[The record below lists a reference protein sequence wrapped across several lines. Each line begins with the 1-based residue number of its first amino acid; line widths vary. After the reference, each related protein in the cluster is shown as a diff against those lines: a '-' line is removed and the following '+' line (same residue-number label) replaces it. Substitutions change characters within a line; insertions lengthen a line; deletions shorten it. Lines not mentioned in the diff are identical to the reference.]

1 MFQLVEASR
10 GDSGSLAAA
19 TSPTRTSRPCRTQR
33 SSLGP
38 ESTPINQH
46 DSNQLTRRDPSV
58 RAFQTLESERLPFS
72 VIKKADNI

>member
-19 TSPTRTSRPCRTQR
+19 TSPTRTSRPCRNQP

-38 ESTPINQH
+38 EFTLINQH
-46 DSNQLTRRDPSV
+46 DSNQLTQRDLSV
-58 RAFQTLESERLPFS
+58 RAFQTLESELLPFS
-72 VIKKADNI
+72 VTKKADKI